1 MNHEISIVGWG
12 LDIQTTQ
19 KYWIVRNSYGTS
31 WGNYG
36 FAYIAEGSLLIEND
50 CTWGDVVL
58 EQSSINYII

>member
-36 FAYIAEGSLLIEND
+36 FAYIEEGSLLIEND
-50 CTWGDVVL
+50 CSWGDVVI
-58 EQSSINYII
+58 E